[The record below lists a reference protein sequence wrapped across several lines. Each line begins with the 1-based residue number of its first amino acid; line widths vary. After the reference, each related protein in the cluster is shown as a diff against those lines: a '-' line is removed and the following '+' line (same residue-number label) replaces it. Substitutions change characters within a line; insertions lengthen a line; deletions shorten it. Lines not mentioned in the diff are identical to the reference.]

1 MTQIFDF
8 FEFLAVQNVTAVQES
23 AGHCMECKSYAPYFL
38 KFFIFI
44 AILKNSAPWRLIPFD
59 SGTLELGQ
67 SQMSG
72 PSESQPSTRGAHY
85 LKFFVYHT

>member
-1 MTQIFDF
+1 MSLLYRKAL
-8 FEFLAVQNVTAVQES
+8 EAAWNVS
-23 AGHCMECKSYAPYFL
+23 LMLPNFL

-44 AILKNSAPWRLIPFD
+44 AILKNSVPWRLIPLD
-59 SGTLELGQ
+59 SGAVELGQ

-72 PSESQPSTRGAHY
+72 PSESQPPTRGAHY